1 MSKLILWKSGI
12 CLIHIL
18 TEDSYQY
25 SLAHTICR
33 HWRRVWRS
41 RDRERNLWRKNFSG
55 RSQAAWT
62 PPTHLRV
69 AAPLLVRTL
78 WQATSG
84 FSLHTWHTNQ
94 MRTNLILR
102 RLSDKKRQSMGGSGR
117 RSRLFSGTASPD
129 FLKAVSEIKTL
140 DNVWGLFYPVQEKN

>member
-1 MSKLILWKSGI
+1 MEVGD
-12 CLIHIL
+12 CLIHML
-18 TEDSYQY
+18 TEDSCQY

-55 RSQAAWT
+55 RSPAAWT
-62 PPTHLRV
+62 STTPLRV
-69 AAPLLVRTL
+69 AAPLSVRTL

-84 FSLHTWHTNQ
+84 FSLHTLQLYNCTKFK
-94 MRTNLILR
+94 NLILR

-129 FLKAVSEIKTL
+129 FLKAVSEIKTS